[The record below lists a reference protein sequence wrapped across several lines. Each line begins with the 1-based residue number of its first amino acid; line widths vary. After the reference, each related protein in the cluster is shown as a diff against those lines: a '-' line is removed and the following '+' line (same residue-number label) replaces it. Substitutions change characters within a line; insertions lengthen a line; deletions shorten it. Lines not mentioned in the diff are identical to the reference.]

1 MPDRGFENF
10 VFRKS
15 LQCPRC
21 LKIMPIRIDKIPSPA
36 PRPDP
41 PRAWLWF
48 SLLIASLLLGIGW
61 IVLFGGH
68 TTTQQPIE
76 LWLPAIGIPFLG
88 WCVLGFGRLLLHVGQ
103 HSVADGWDE
112 ARQKDMSRKYRQ
124 GRRYQ
129 QVLEAS
135 LYTTLRVPGEPATQQ
150 FDKLLGGVTP
160 LRAQP
165 ARQGGEISR
174 HTRLSSGI
182 GGDPRR
188 TLLRIL
194 KSVLADLAPALVKL
208 PDNQPLALLLEVDTG
223 LPEEQ
228 WRRVWRRAWRE
239 SGIRQSSTPLEVGGL
254 TAVEHWLDHR
264 IQDQALLL
272 VVALQFA
279 PKLPAGT
286 AEVAA
291 GLLFGNQLT
300 QTTLVPIARLHR
312 PEQERK
318 PTADDLVYATR
329 QSLDW
334 VPVDANSI
342 EQVWR
347 VGIDSQRH
355 GAIASALAGVPMGKA
370 GVCNLDESLGF
381 PGCASPWLAIAAA
394 AQTIQRGIGP
404 QFIFS
409 GSVADNGLWG
419 TVLTPIV
426 VN

>member
-1 MPDRGFENF
+1 MP
-10 VFRKS
+10 V
-15 LQCPRC
+15 
-21 LKIMPIRIDKIPSPA
+21 RIDQIPSPA
-36 PRPDP
+36 LRPDP

-48 SLLIASLLLGIGW
+48 SLLMVFLLLGVGGV
-61 IVLFGGH
+61 VLFCDQ
-68 TTTQQPIE
+68 TTIQQPFE
-76 LWLPAIGIPFLG
+76 FWLPAIGIPFLG

-103 HSVADGWDE
+103 HSVADGWDD
-112 ARQKDMSRKYRQ
+112 AREKDMNLKVSQ
-124 GRRYQ
+124 GRSSLK
-129 QVLEAS
+129 VLAAS
-135 LYTTLRVPGEPATQQ
+135 LYTAVRIPGEPPTQQ
-150 FDKLLGGVTP
+150 LDNLMDGVTP

-165 ARQGGEISR
+165 ARQGAEISR
-174 HTRLSSGI
+174 HTRLVSGI
-182 GGDPRR
+182 DGDPRR

-194 KSVLADLAPALVKL
+194 KSVLADVSSVLAQL
-208 PDNQPLALLLEVDTG
+208 PDDQPLALLLEVDTG

-254 TAVEHWLDHR
+254 TAVDHWLDHR